1 MDKATLQQLTYAHT
15 FLALWIDKGPEV
27 WEFMDFSPVK
37 TDVELDGKLAD
48 TDELS
53 RYGIEAKRAGK
64 YAEAIGAYIRCMMA
78 FDQKKGKIPVLLVRG
93 LFKVLVSVNCF
104 SMAFTLVSTILADMQ
119 QSQNVDQEEMNLFK
133 NYFLELLTLSKN
145 VIDDD
150 DVSIIKEY
158 SRLYSGSSDY
168 RLQRSMSDIRKD
180 FEEIREKVRNIY
192 GV

>member
-1 MDKATLQQLTYAHT
+1 MDKATLQQLIYAHT
-15 FLALWIDKGPEV
+15 FLDLWIDKGPEV

-64 YAEAIGAYIRCMMA
+64 YAEVIGAYIRCMMA
-78 FDQKKGKIPVLLVRG
+78 FYQKKGKIPVLLVRG

-119 QSQNVDQEEMNLFK
+119 QSQNVDQEEMDLFK

-150 DVSIIKEY
+150 DVSKIKEY

-192 GV
+192 DV

>member
-150 DVSIIKEY
+150 DVSKIKEY

>member
-1 MDKATLQQLTYAHT
+1 MDQTTLQQLIYAKT
-15 FLALWIDKGPEV
+15 FLTLWINKGTGV
-27 WEFMDFSPVK
+27 WEFMDFSPIK
-37 TDVELDGKLAD
+37 TDVKLNGKLAD

-53 RYGIEAKRAGK
+53 SYGMEMKRAGK
-64 YAEAIGAYIRCMMA
+64 YAEAIGAYIQCMNA
-78 FDQKKGKIPVLLVRG
+78 FYQKKGKISVLLARG

-104 SMAFTLVSTILADMQ
+104 SLAFTIVSTIFADMQ
-119 QSQNVDQEEMNLFK
+119 QSQNVDQEEMGLFK
-133 NYFLELLTLSKN
+133 NYFLELLTLSKA

-150 DVSIIKEY
+150 DVSDIKEY
-158 SRLYSGSSDY
+158 SKLYSGSSDY

>member
-15 FLALWIDKGPEV
+15 FLGLWIDKGPEI

-78 FDQKKGKIPVLLVRG
+78 FHQKKGKIPVLLVRG

-119 QSQNVDQEEMNLFK
+119 QSQNVDQEEMDLFK

-150 DVSIIKEY
+150 DVSKIKEY

>member
-1 MDKATLQQLTYAHT
+1 MDKATLQQLTYADT
-15 FLALWIDKGPEV
+15 FLALWINKGPGV

-37 TDVELDGKLAD
+37 TNVKLNGKLAD

-53 RYGIEAKRAGK
+53 RYGMEAKRAGK
-64 YAEAIGAYIRCMMA
+64 YSEAIGAYIQGMMA
-78 FDQKKGKIPVLLVRG
+78 FYQKKGKISVLLARG

-104 SMAFTLVSTILADMQ
+104 SLAFTLVSTIVADMQ
-119 QSQNVDQEEMNLFK
+119 KSQNVDQEEMELFK
-133 NYFLELLTLSKN
+133 NYFLELLTLSKA

-150 DVSIIKEY
+150 DVSDVKEY
-158 SRLYSGSSDY
+158 SKAYSGSSDY

-180 FEEIREKVRNIY
+180 FEEIRAAVRKIY

>member
-1 MDKATLQQLTYAHT
+1 MDKATLQQLTYAKV
-15 FLALWIDKGPEV
+15 FWNSWISKGPEV

-37 TDVELDGKLAD
+37 TDVKLNGKLAD

-53 RYGIEAKRAGK
+53 RYGMEMKRAGK
-64 YAEAIGAYIRCMMA
+64 YSEAIGAYIQGMMA
-78 FDQKKGKIPVLLVRG
+78 FYQKKGKIPVLLARG

-104 SMAFTLVSTILADMQ
+104 GMAFILVSTVLADMQ
-119 QSQNVDQEEMNLFK
+119 QSQNVDQEEMGLFK
-133 NYFLELLTLSKN
+133 NYFLELLTLSKA

-150 DVSIIKEY
+150 DVSDIKEY
-158 SRLYSGSSDY
+158 SKNYSGSSEY

-180 FEEIREKVRNIY
+180 FEEIREKVRDIY

>member
-37 TDVELDGKLAD
+37 TDVELDGKLAN

-150 DVSIIKEY
+150 DVSKIKEY

>member
-37 TDVELDGKLAD
+37 TDVELDGKLTD

-119 QSQNVDQEEMNLFK
+119 QSQNVDQEEMDLFK

-150 DVSIIKEY
+150 DVSKIKEY

-168 RLQRSMSDIRKD
+168 RLQHSMSDIRKD

>member
-93 LFKVLVSVNCF
+93 LFKVFVSVNCF

-150 DVSIIKEY
+150 DVSKIKEY